1 VLVTSTIL
9 SLPLQKREGFE
20 YGAFALP
27 LTKGK
32 GWEGVSSYDFASLRI
47 LMQSRSAYWTEGV
60 VKSILLVSC

>member
-1 VLVTSTIL
+1 VLVTSAVL

-32 GWEGVSSYDFASLRI
+32 GWEGVSSY
-47 LMQSRSAYWTEGV
+47 V
-60 VKSILLVSC
+60 VWYTKEERNYLPYD